1 MWFIYRLSS
10 PILSSTIHQLMNLSH
25 FFEKILNDLYQSVYV
40 SLGGSL
46 DDETLNWTER
56 GMAVASIS
64 IKILIL
70 LVIIGFFYWLLVY
83 LLKHCRR
90 PLHLSQRHVWIARAV
105 LRYTWFVASLLA
117 VMTQIGTQAETI
129 KATAKAA
136 TWAGFYYVLWAT
148 SGQMVARVLRYYELN
163 ASIEQLLKNLILVLI
178 IVFALASVL
187 AQFGFDIVSLVAGL
201 GIVGLAVGFA
211 AQSTLANFIAGI
223 TILIEQSFQVG
234 DWIRLGDKEGRVVK
248 ISLRATQI
256 LDRDNIIIIIPNS
269 TMSSSEVI
277 NLTSKKMIRFDVKAR
292 IGLYDDVAHAKEI
305 IIKTLSKDEVILKHP
320 APMATVS
327 EVGEYAIYFIVRFW
341 VAPLSVARIPIIK
354 ENINER
360 IKRALD
366 EAGFETPYPYQE
378 ILFNRSDDK
387 EKRLAM
393 IHQALDKNI
402 NDKEEDVESAI
413 KKQ

>member
-1 MWFIYRLSS
+1 
-10 PILSSTIHQLMNLSH
+10 MNSQSVIQ
-25 FFEKILNDLYQSVYV
+25 FFDKILNDLYQSVYLF
-40 SLGGSL
+40 LGGSL
-46 DDETLNWTER
+46 DDQTLNWAER
-56 GMAVASIS
+56 GLSLAATM

-70 LVIIGFFYWLLVY
+70 LSLIGFVYWLLVY
-83 LLKHCRR
+83 CVKHAQRF
-90 PLHLSQRHVWIARAV
+90 LHVSHRGMRIVRAV
-105 LRYTWFVASLLA
+105 LRYVWFVTSLIA
-117 VMTQIGTQAETI
+117 VMMQIGFHADTV

-136 TWAGFYYVLWAT
+136 AWAGFYYVLWAT
-148 SGQMVARVLRYYELN
+148 SGRMLSGVLKHYELN
-163 ASIEQLLKNLILVLI
+163 ASIEQLLKNMILVVVLVL
-178 IVFALASVL
+178 VFASVL

-269 TMSSSEVI
+269 TVSSSEVV

-292 IGLYDDVAHAKEI
+292 IALEADISQARSI
-305 IIKTLSKDEVILKHP
+305 IVKLLSKDEVVLKHP

-327 EVGEYAIYFIVRFW
+327 EVGEYGVYFIVRFW
-341 VAPLSVARIPIIK
+341 VAPVSVARIPIIK
-354 ENINER
+354 ENITEK

-366 EAGFETPYPYQE
+366 EAGIKAPYPHMRL
-378 ILFNRSDDK
+378 IMPDDELQIIK
-387 EKRLAM
+387 PSPTAGADDGIEENIELAER
-393 IHQALDKNI
+393 KN
-402 NDKEEDVESAI
+402 
-413 KKQ
+413 

>member
-1 MWFIYRLSS
+1 
-10 PILSSTIHQLMNLSH
+10 MNLPH

-46 DDETLNWTER
+46 EDETLNWAER
-56 GMAVASIS
+56 GMAVASTS

-70 LVIIGFFYWLLVY
+70 MVIIGFFYWLLVY
-83 LLKHCRR
+83 LLKHGRR
-90 PLHLSQRHVWIARAV
+90 PLHLSQRHVWIIRAV
-105 LRYTWFVASLLA
+105 LRYMWFVTSLLA

-136 TWAGFYYVLWAT
+136 TWAGFYYVMWTT
-148 SGQMVARVLRYYELN
+148 SGQMVTKVLRYYELN

-234 DWIRLGDKEGRVVK
+234 DWVRLGEIEGRVVK

-256 LDRDNIIIIIPNS
+256 LDRDNIIIIIPNA

-292 IGLYDDVAHAKEI
+292 IGLYDDLAYAKEI
-305 IIKTLSKDEVILKHP
+305 IIQTLSKDEVILKHP
-320 APMATVS
+320 SPMVTVS
-327 EVGEYAIYFIVRFW
+327 EVGEYAIYLIVRFW
-341 VAPLSVARIPIIK
+341 IAPLSVARIPIIK

-360 IKRALD
+360 IKKALD
-366 EAGFETPYPYQE
+366 KAGFKTPYPHQE
-378 ILFNRSDDK
+378 ILFNRPNQDTQKHLALINQASDKD
-387 EKRLAM
+387 
-393 IHQALDKNI
+393 INKNDI
-402 NDKEEDVESAI
+402 DSTI
-413 KKQ
+413 KAP